1 MSIKLQRAIDKSLGV
16 ICFGLGVISKIFPNF
31 SLKADKILV
40 IKLWAMGESIL
51 TLPMIKELR
60 KAYPSAKI
68 SVLCRERNKD
78 VYTLNKDIDEIILF
92 EPKNIFGVIKLLK
105 RFDLVIDCEPYLKVS
120 ALASFYL
127 GKRRIGFSH
136 GTRAWMYTDKIEYN
150 DQQHVVDTYLDFL
163 KVLGMQKKVDALVK
177 LEYSSEDK
185 AKVTELLDPALK
197 EKKLLV
203 GFCPGAAESTRERM
217 WPEDNFAELADK
229 IIKDYDANILLIGSK
244 SEAELAESIKRKV
257 KNSDK
262 VINLA
267 GKTGPKKELF
277 ALIELCDLF
286 ISNDTGPMHV
296 AAAQGVKTI
305 GLFGPNLPTRF
316 APYGK
321 DNISIYH
328 KLNCSPCINV
338 HMGKIPD
345 CNNEIKGECMK
356 KISINDVME
365 AVKKCLKQ

>member
-1 MSIKLQRAIDKSLGV
+1 MSIKLQKTVDWSLGIV
-16 ICFGLGVISKIFPNF
+16 CLGFGAISKIFPNF
-31 SLKADKILV
+31 ALKTNKILI

-68 SVLCRERNKD
+68 SVLCRERNKE

-92 EPKNIFGVIKLLK
+92 EPKNIFGLMKLLK
-105 RFDLVIDCEPYLKVS
+105 RFDLAIDCEPYLKTS

-136 GTRAWMYTDKIEYN
+136 GTRAWMYTDKIDYN

-163 KVLGMQKKVDALVK
+163 KVLGTPKKTEILVK
-177 LEYSSEDK
+177 LEYSPEDK
-185 AKVTELLDPALK
+185 VKVMKMLAPVLK
-197 EKKLLV
+197 QKKLLI

-229 IIKDYDANILLIGSK
+229 IIEAYDAAILLIGSK
-244 SEAELAESIKRKV
+244 SEAELAENIKRKV
-257 KNSDK
+257 KNTDQ
-262 VINLA
+262 VMNLA
-267 GKTGPKKELF
+267 GKTGKKELF

-286 ISNDTGPMHV
+286 ISNDTGPMHI

-321 DNISIYH
+321 RNITLYHSIP
-328 KLNCSPCINV
+328 CSPCINV
-338 HMGKIPD
+338 HKGKIPD
-345 CNNEIKGECMK
+345 CSNTIKGECMK
-356 KISINDVME
+356 NISVNDVREMITE
-365 AVKKCLKQ
+365 CLKK